1 MRKRVKRIEKNS
13 MKLDVV
19 DIKGAKSGSVE
30 VADEIFNAKVSEE
43 LMARAL
49 RAYLDNQHQGTS
61 QAKTRAEVI
70 RTTAKVYRQKGTGNA
85 RHGSKRAP
93 IFVGGGVAHGPRINK
108 KRTELTKKVKRA
120 ALFGSLTDRLKKK
133 TLWVVTG
140 LEKIEPK
147 TKAAAKILVSVTDRK
162 KGEKVLVIMPE
173 MVKEVWL
180 SHRNMSEVVV
190 TSVKRLN
197 ALEIMQSSK
206 VVIMKESL
214 GVLEN
219 ALLGKS
225 KSARNQATSKSKKM
239 GN

>member
-1 MRKRVKRIEKNS
+1 
-13 MKLDVV
+13 MKLNVV

-30 VADEIFNAKVSEE
+30 VADEIFDAKVSRE

-85 RHGSKRAP
+85 RHGSKKAP
-93 IFVGGGVAHGPRINK
+93 IFVGGGVAHGPRANK
-108 KRTELTKKVKRA
+108 KRTQLTKKVKRA
-120 ALFGSLTDRLKKK
+120 ALFGSLTDRLKNK

-147 TKAAAKILVSVTDRK
+147 TKVAAKILLKVTDRK
-162 KGEKVLVIMPE
+162 KGEKILVVMPA

-180 SHRNMSEVVV
+180 SHRNMSEVVL

-197 ALEIMQSSK
+197 ALEVMQSAK

-214 GVLEN
+214 GVLESE
-219 ALLGKS
+219 LLGKP
-225 KSARNQATSKSKKM
+225 KSGSNQVVSKSKKT